1 MFPHQRCDAR
11 LASIRTFYG
20 VCIKADPYE
29 KKGGARHCTR
39 THQNAYR
46 TYTDYENRDGIHTLD
61 HYCND
66 TPLQGYQY
74 SFDFGSE
81 DAEGR
86 SSL

>member
-1 MFPHQRCDAR
+1 MSSDQRCG
-11 LASIRTFYG
+11 LYLVSIRASGDVHLET
-20 VCIKADPYE
+20 APYE
-29 KKGGARHCTR
+29 KKGGIRHCAR

-86 SSL
+86 SSF

>member
-1 MFPHQRCDAR
+1 MFPNQRRDAR
-11 LASIRTFYG
+11 LALHHTFYD
-20 VCIKADPYE
+20 VFYKTNPYE
-29 KKGGARHCTR
+29 KKGGDRHCTR